1 MKLLALVP
9 VSAPEQLSGSES
21 VNFGKAKYAYQRSI
35 AQTMSRAQHYQNLLR
50 AVVPPVAVVK

>member
-9 VSAPEQLSGSES
+9 VSAPEQLSSNES

-35 AQTMSRAQHYQNLLR
+35 VQTMSRVQHYQNLLR
-50 AVVPPVAVVK
+50 AVEPPVAVVK